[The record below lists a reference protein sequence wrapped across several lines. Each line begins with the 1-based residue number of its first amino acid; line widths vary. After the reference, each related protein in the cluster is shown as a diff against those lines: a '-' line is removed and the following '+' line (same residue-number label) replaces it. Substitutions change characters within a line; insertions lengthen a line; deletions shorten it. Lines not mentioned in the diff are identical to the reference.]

1 MRQMAGSNPIDRLRF
16 GVKRLVR
23 NDQYRWLDA
32 PARYAWYYFR
42 AIRELRHVPGVLSRL
57 RKSQRSQQTSELIQH
72 IFVDFAGMFRPFQNR
87 MELQRFI
94 GRVREMNPRA
104 ILEIGTAR
112 GGTLIL
118 LASVAAPHAQL
129 VSIDLPAGSYGGGYP
144 LWKGILYRR
153 LMGKGQRLQLIRGN
167 SHETRTFEEA
177 QKVLAGKQI
186 DLLFIDGDH
195 SYSGAKQDFLLYRTL
210 VRPGGTIAFHDILD
224 NPRATNITVAPLWR
238 EIKRSFKTEEI
249 VNSYE
254 QGEFGIGLV
263 DVPEKWDA

>member
-1 MRQMAGSNPIDRLRF
+1 
-16 GVKRLVR
+16 
-23 NDQYRWLDA
+23 
-32 PARYAWYYFR
+32 
-42 AIRELRHVPGVLSRL
+42 
-57 RKSQRSQQTSELIQH
+57 
-72 IFVDFAGMFRPFQNR
+72 

-186 DLLFIDGDH
+186 DLLFIDDDH